1 MTQYKSW
8 NPDGEEV
15 RNDMDIRE
23 EIIENLKQVY
33 DPEISINIYDL
44 GLIYDI
50 DLKQLPKVTVTHTLT
65 SAFCPAAD
73 QIIEDIQ
80 QATEEVEGVS
90 ECMII
95 TTFDPPFGPEM
106 MSEEARM
113 ILNLWLTNI
122 GKQYIIYK
130 NERGKNYEF
139 IDTNGRRSNF

>member
-1 MTQYKSW
+1 MSKTSDKELEDS
-8 NPDGEEV
+8 
-15 RNDMDIRE
+15 IIATLS
-23 EIIENLKQVY
+23 EIY
-33 DPEISINIYDL
+33 DPEIPVDIYAL

-106 MSEEARM
+106 MSEEARL
-113 ILNLWLTNI
+113 ILDL
-122 GKQYIIYK
+122 
-130 NERGKNYEF
+130 
-139 IDTNGRRSNF
+139 